1 LTSSNEIIIVI
12 SSIGILFS
20 IARLFIIYRR
30 STTKSLLSDPSRL
43 APLFQHF
50 EEHIAVFDSHSTL
63 RYASDTLRTAA
74 GVAQPEVAEPA
85 VSNMVSSS
93 TEGERP
99 LIREDGAS
107 GTIFWRRAEWGL
119 PRGRT
124 FGVVLVGRP
133 IDRESVTDD
142 FMGTGQ
148 LEIEAKLLEK
158 NKALLRANHSLAQS
172 RTQLQRLVEKLYD
185 IKDKE
190 GIRVSRELHDELGQV
205 LTGLKI
211 EVVLLQRKIVKEV
224 LPETKPAGLIV
235 AEILA
240 LVDQAIGRVQTLSK
254 ELRPPMLDKLGL
266 IDTFETVLKETAKQT
281 GLVYEINHN
290 IEAENLPTETLTYA
304 YRIFKETISSLASQE
319 AVKQVSVQVEKEENQ
334 IRITIGDDGG
344 ADPELLFGESSV
356 GILGMTEYAR
366 KYGGTFALSGDR
378 EGGLH
383 IHVTLPLNP

>member
-1 LTSSNEIIIVI
+1 
-12 SSIGILFS
+12 
-20 IARLFIIYRR
+20 
-30 STTKSLLSDPSRL
+30 
-43 APLFQHF
+43 
-50 EEHIAVFDSHSTL
+50 
-63 RYASDTLRTAA
+63 
-74 GVAQPEVAEPA
+74 
-85 VSNMVSSS
+85 
-93 TEGERP
+93 
-99 LIREDGAS
+99 
-107 GTIFWRRAEWGL
+107 
-119 PRGRT
+119 
-124 FGVVLVGRP
+124 
-133 IDRESVTDD
+133 
-142 FMGTGQ
+142 
-148 LEIEAKLLEK
+148 
-158 NKALLRANHSLAQS
+158 LRANHSLAQS

-224 LPETKPAGLIV
+224 LPETNPTGLIV

-281 GLVYEINHN
+281 GLIYEINHN

-319 AVKQVSVQVEKEENQ
+319 AVKQVSVRLEKEENQ

-378 EGGLH
+378 EDGLH
-383 IHVTLPLNP
+383 IHVTLPLTP